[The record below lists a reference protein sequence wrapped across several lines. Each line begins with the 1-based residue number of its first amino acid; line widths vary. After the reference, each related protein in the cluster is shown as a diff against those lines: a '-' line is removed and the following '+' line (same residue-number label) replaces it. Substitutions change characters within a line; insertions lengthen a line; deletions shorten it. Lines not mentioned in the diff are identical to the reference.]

1 MSTPRASSRCRRP
14 LEWSDSFRIVHSGSM
29 SDRARG
35 RLQVL
40 AAALIF
46 SAGGAGIKACGLSS
60 WQIASFRSGIAAV
73 VVLLLMPEARR
84 GWSWRVLVAGL
95 PYAAT
100 VLLFVLAN
108 KLTTSASTIF
118 LQSTAPLYI
127 LLAAPW
133 LLRERNRPVDLAV
146 MALIVGGLALFF
158 VGVDAPM
165 RTAPNPVA
173 GNLLAILSGVAW
185 ALTIMSLRWMGRGS
199 GEYRGSAAGAV
210 VSGNVTA
217 FLVALPFALPVTHAT
232 PLDWSVLAGL
242 GVVQLGLGY
251 VFLTKAARHVPAFE
265 ASVLLLLEP
274 ALNPLW
280 ALAINGERPGVW
292 SLAGGGVILAAT
304 LLKTWADSLSS
315 GGRGPA
321 GRGNAPQ
328 GP

>member
-1 MSTPRASSRCRRP
+1 MSERST
-14 LEWSDSFRIVHSGSM
+14 
-29 SDRARG
+29 G

-46 SAGGAGIKACGLSS
+46 SVGGAGIKACDLTP
-60 WQIASFRSGIAAV
+60 WQVASFRSGIAAL

-84 GWSWRVLVAGL
+84 GWSWRVVVAGV

-108 KLTTSASTIF
+108 RLTTSANTIF

-133 LLRERNRPVDLAV
+133 LLRERNRPLDLAV
-146 MALIVGGLALFF
+146 MGLIGAGLALFF
-158 VGVDAPM
+158 VSVDAPM

-173 GNLLAILSGVAW
+173 GNILAVLSGVAW
-185 ALTIMSLRWMGRGS
+185 AFTIMSLRWMGRES
-199 GEYRGSAAGAV
+199 GGDRGSAAGAV
-210 VSGNVTA
+210 VSGNIMA
-217 FLVALPFALPVTHAT
+217 FLIGLPLALPVARFT
-232 PLDWSVLAGL
+232 PMDGAVLAGL

-265 ASVLLLLEP
+265 TSVLLLLEP
-274 ALNPLW
+274 ALNPIW
-280 ALAINGERPGVW
+280 ALAINGEIPGPW

-304 LLKTWADSLSS
+304 VLKTWSDSVAS
-315 GGRGPA
+315 GRGSARPS
-321 GRGNAPQ
+321 P
-328 GP
+328 

>member
-1 MSTPRASSRCRRP
+1 MSERGT
-14 LEWSDSFRIVHSGSM
+14 
-29 SDRARG
+29 G

-60 WQIASFRSGIAAV
+60 WQVASFRSGIAAV
-73 VVLLLMPEARR
+73 VVFLLMPEARR
-84 GWSWRVLVAGL
+84 GWSWRVVVAGL

-133 LLRERNRPVDLAV
+133 LLHERNRPVDLAV
-146 MALIVGGLALFF
+146 MALIVAGLGLFF
-158 VGVDAPM
+158 IGIDAPM

-185 ALTIMSLRWMGRGS
+185 AFTIMSLRWMGRESAGS
-199 GEYRGSAAGAV
+199 RGSAAGAV
-210 VSGNVTA
+210 VSGNITA

-280 ALAINGERPGVW
+280 ALIINRERPGMW
-292 SLAGGGVILAAT
+292 SLVGGGVILAAT

-315 GGRGPA
+315 ASSGESGPPV
-321 GRGNAPQ
+321 AP
-328 GP
+328 G

>member
-1 MSTPRASSRCRRP
+1 MSERST
-14 LEWSDSFRIVHSGSM
+14 
-29 SDRARG
+29 G
-35 RLQVL
+35 RLQIL

-46 SAGGAGIKACGLSS
+46 SAGGAGIKACALTP
-60 WQIASFRSGIAAV
+60 WQVASFRSGIAAL

-84 GWSWRVLVAGL
+84 GWSWRVVVAGL

-108 KLTTSASTIF
+108 RLTTSASTIF

-133 LLRERNRPVDLAV
+133 LLKERNRPLDLAV
-146 MALIVGGLALFF
+146 MALIGAGLTLFF

-165 RTAPNPVA
+165 RTAPDPVA
-173 GNLLAILSGVAW
+173 GNVLAVLSGVAW
-185 ALTIMSLRWMGRGS
+185 ALTIMSLRWMGRRS

-210 VSGNVTA
+210 VSGNITA
-217 FLVALPFALPVTHAT
+217 FLIGLPLALPVERIT
-232 PLDWSVLAGL
+232 PTDAAVLAGL

-280 ALAINGERPGVW
+280 ALVINGEVPGTW

-304 LLKTWADSLSS
+304 VLKTWSDSVAS
-315 GGRGPA
+315 GRGSARPS
-321 GRGNAPQ
+321 P
-328 GP
+328 

>member
-1 MSTPRASSRCRRP
+1 MSERST
-14 LEWSDSFRIVHSGSM
+14 
-29 SDRARG
+29 G

-46 SAGGAGIKACGLSS
+46 SAGGAGIKACQLTS
-60 WQIASFRSGIAAV
+60 WQVASFRSGIAAV

-84 GWSWRVLVAGL
+84 GWSWRTVVAGL

-127 LLAAPW
+127 LLVAPW
-133 LLRERNRPVDLAV
+133 LLREKNRPVDLAV

-173 GNLLAILSGVAW
+173 GNLLAVLSGVAW
-185 ALTIMSLRWMGRGS
+185 AFTIMSLRWMGRVTGT
-199 GEYRGSAAGAV
+199 YRGSAAGAV
-210 VSGNVTA
+210 VSGNITA
-217 FLVALPFALPVTHAT
+217 FLIALPLAIPVTHAT

-280 ALAINGERPGVW
+280 ALAINGERPGAW
-292 SLAGGGVILAAT
+292 SLIGGGVILAAT
-304 LLKTWADSLSS
+304 LLKTWADSMAS
-315 GGRGPA
+315 GGGSAARTS
-321 GRGNAPQ
+321 GRGSARP